1 MIRIL
6 EEHALNAW
14 PAHQTLLYDGWV
26 LRFAEGYTRRANSVS
41 PLYEGRLV
49 TDEKIA
55 YCEACYTA
63 QGLPTIFKLTPAVQP
78 STLDAQLAA
87 RGYQKDALTSVQ
99 VVEDLAGLA
108 AAAPPERAVDVIAG
122 ETLTDAWLA
131 DFTALNRVDPG
142 RVGAMRRLLEN
153 IVPQRCFM
161 ALRHEGQT
169 VAVALGVLERGYL
182 GIYDVVTAPEHRQQG
197 FGTLLLHHLLR
208 WSCDQGA
215 CRAYLQVMLN
225 NAPARALYARLGFR
239 EVYQYWYRVRP
250 AAAD

>member
-1 MIRIL
+1 M
-6 EEHALNAW
+6 
-14 PAHQTLLYDGWV
+14 
-26 LRFAEGYTRRANSVS
+26 
-41 PLYEGRLV
+41 
-49 TDEKIA
+49 
-55 YCEACYTA
+55 
-63 QGLPTIFKLTPAVQP
+63 
-78 STLDAQLAA
+78 AA

-99 VVEDLAGLA
+99 VVEDLAALA
-108 AAAPPERAVDVIAG
+108 AASQPERAVDVVAG

-131 DFTALNRVDPG
+131 DFTTLNRVDPG
-142 RVGAMRRLLEN
+142 RVGTMRRLLEN

-161 ALRHEGQT
+161 ALQHEGQT

-182 GIYDVVTAPEHRQQG
+182 GIYDVVTAPDQRQQG

-208 WSCDQGA
+208 WSCEQGA

-225 NAPARALYARLGFR
+225 NAPALALYAKLGFR